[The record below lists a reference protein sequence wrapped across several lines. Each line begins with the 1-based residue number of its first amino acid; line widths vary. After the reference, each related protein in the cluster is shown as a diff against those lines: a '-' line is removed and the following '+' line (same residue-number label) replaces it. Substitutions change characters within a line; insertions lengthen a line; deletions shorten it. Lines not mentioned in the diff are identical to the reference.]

1 MRLKF
6 GVLLIAVFAFLAFPP
21 SLAAEA
27 AEAGNAACPISGDK
41 VSPKVSYEYKGKTYH
56 FCCAGCINKFKKDPE
71 KYIADLGKEKTSEAS
86 HHHGG

>member
-1 MRLKF
+1 MKTTWLF
-6 GVLLIAVFAFLAFPP
+6 VVLVFTLGAAPFAF
-21 SLAAEA
+21 AEA

-71 KYIADLGKEKTSEAS
+71 KYTKIAEDEAKAEKN
-86 HHHGG
+86 